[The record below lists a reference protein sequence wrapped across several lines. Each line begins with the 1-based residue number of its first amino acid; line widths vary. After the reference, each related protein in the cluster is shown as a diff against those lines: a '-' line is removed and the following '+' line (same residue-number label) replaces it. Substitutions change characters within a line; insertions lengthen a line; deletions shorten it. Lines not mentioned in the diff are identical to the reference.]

1 MDVIIW
7 GTGRGAEDIITC
19 VKEDCRIIAY
29 VDNDQT
35 RWGINITIALWLR
48 QKELISMQFDYLIVA
63 VAINYESIVTQL
75 AELMIDR
82 NKTITPFFFDHA
94 EYSKWRELFYL
105 EELCFIELNRKMEDI
120 SLYVQNMEYEV
131 ASKDTKRYY
140 RFPK

>member
-35 RWGINITIALWLR
+35 RWGNKYHDSLVVAP
-48 QKELISMQFDYLIVA
+48 KELISMQFDYLIVA

-82 NKTITPFFFDHA
+82 NKTITPFSFDHA

-131 ASKDTKRYY
+131 AAKIQKRY
-140 RFPK
+140 RLQDI